1 MASRANR
8 PRGIQLVEILVAGTI
23 FIIIAVAFLNLLPA
37 ATWATKKS
45 DNRLAALTLAR
56 SAAEEAR
63 QRAFADLVDS
73 VQEKRVNGTI
83 FQVKTTFQDVPDA
96 SPEYLKEIIV
106 ELRWNESGGQEKE
119 LAFRTYLSRIKR

>member
-1 MASRANR
+1 ME
-8 PRGIQLVEILVAGTI
+8 LLVAGTI

-56 SAAEEAR
+56 STAEEAR
-63 QRAFADLVDS
+63 QKAFADLVNSD
-73 VQEKRVNGTI
+73 QEMRVNGTI

-96 SPEYLKEIIV
+96 SPDYLKEIIV
-106 ELRWNESGGQEKE
+106 DLRWNESGGQEKE
-119 LAFRTYLSRIKR
+119 LSFRTYLSRIKR